1 MCGFGL
7 DQKQF
12 KSTAACSSPVVKRL
26 EFLPSPVPSEE
37 TASSKKDVKK
47 AEIEQQKEAELPPMQ
62 EVCTGKKKGSGK
74 KKTKER
80 KISYTEMLIVQI
92 GIFLHKMSL
101 QEFIQNITLKDGFS
115 CQIMWSP
122 EFPLRRNS
130 TVSACNI

>member
-62 EVCTGKKKGSGK
+62 EVCTGKKKTGVGK
-74 KKTKER
+74 KRQKKEKYLTQKCLLCRLVFFSIKCHFRSSFKT
-80 KISYTEMLIVQI
+80 
-92 GIFLHKMSL
+92 
-101 QEFIQNITLKDGFS
+101 
-115 CQIMWSP
+115 
-122 EFPLRRNS
+122 
-130 TVSACNI
+130 